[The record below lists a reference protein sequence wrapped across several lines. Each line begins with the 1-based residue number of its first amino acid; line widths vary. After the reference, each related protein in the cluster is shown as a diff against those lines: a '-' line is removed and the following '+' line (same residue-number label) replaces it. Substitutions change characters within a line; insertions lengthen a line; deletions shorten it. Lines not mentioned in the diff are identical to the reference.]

1 MKKIIFLLALFV
13 ISGTYAQEG
22 QELTVTEIVMCTEVE
37 AREPVGTNTVFPDT
51 VGTLYCYTEITG
63 ALVPTEIKH
72 VWYHLD
78 EERAAIELD
87 VKSETWRTW
96 SSKRI
101 IPQWAGKWRIDVVDA
116 KGDVLTSYDF
126 TIESTTF

>member
-1 MKKIIFLLALFV
+1 MRKIIFLLALFT
-13 ISGTYAQEG
+13 ISGPYAQEG
-22 QELTVTEIVMCTEVE
+22 QELVVTQIVTCTEVE
-37 AREPVGTNTVFPDT
+37 AREPVGVNTVFPDT
-51 VGTLYCYTEITG
+51 VGTLYCYTEIKG
-63 ALVPTEIKH
+63 ALTPTKVKH
-72 VWYHLD
+72 IWYHLD
-78 EERAAIELD
+78 EERASIELD

-116 KGDVLTSYDF
+116 KGDVLKSHDF

>member
-1 MKKIIFLLALFV
+1 
-13 ISGTYAQEG
+13 
-22 QELTVTEIVMCTEVE
+22 MCTEVE
-37 AREPVGTNTVFPDT
+37 AREPVGVNTVFPDT
-51 VGTLYCYTEITG
+51 VETLYCYTEIKG

-78 EERAAIELD
+78 HERASIELD

-101 IPQWAGKWRIDVVDA
+101 VPQWAGKWRIDVVDA
-116 KGDVLTSYDF
+116 KGDVLTSHDF